1 MIFKIGQRGLLNADP
16 PGQRIL
22 GSSGSAGA
30 AASGNGQLHGTV
42 YLREFIALFLT
53 IIYPPVGINL
63 VLYPTGDNVKDIPG
77 GDRRIIILVWG

>member
-22 GSSGSAGA
+22 GPVVLLAQQLQVI
-30 AASGNGQLHGTV
+30 GQLHGTV

-53 IIYPPVGINL
+53 IIYPLSG
-63 VLYPTGDNVKDIPG
+63 
-77 GDRRIIILVWG
+77 